1 LGLYFFP
8 TRDAGALVDPAED
21 GVTPELMVERHRER
35 LRRLA
40 DGWLYLPA
48 EDLVYAHALAA
59 HVTNELGRG
68 RRRDHVDA
76 GAAPPAPTSPPQP
89 PATAV
94 SRTAPA
100 MRGSSCLDTR
110 RQATDNESRFH

>member
-68 RRRDHVDA
+68 RRRA
-76 GAAPPAPTSPPQP
+76 STPEPPPRPDV
-89 PATAV
+89 ATAATCD
-94 SRTAPA
+94 RGEQDGAGDERKQLPGHAPA
-100 MRGSSCLDTR
+100 GY
-110 RQATDNESRFH
+110 